1 MGTHTAIR
9 FHKPKT
15 LAKARKSK
23 FTAVPKSTVRSDKF
37 SLIRYP
43 LSTEK
48 AMKKMED
55 ENTMVF
61 IVDSRTNKKQ
71 IKPHSKIYITLKL
84 KVSTHLIDQTT
95 RKRLILDY
103 PLKAILLHWQTKSE
117 SYDQICIML

>member
-1 MGTHTAIR
+1 MGTHTATR

-23 FTAVPKSTVRSDKF
+23 FTALPKATVRSDKF
-37 SLIRYP
+37 SLIRFP

-61 IVDSRTNKKQ
+61 IVDARTNKKQ
-71 IKPHSKIYITLKL
+71 IKTCFQNLYNVKVKSINTLNRPDNKKKAYI
-84 KVSTHLIDQTT
+84 
-95 RKRLILDY
+95 RLS
-103 PLKAILLHWQTKSE
+103 SE
-117 SYDQICIML
+117 SDSLTLANKIGII

>member
-15 LAKARKSK
+15 LERKRKSK
-23 FTAVPKSTVRSDKF
+23 FGAVPKAPVRRDKF
-37 SLIRYP
+37 SIIRYP

-61 IVDSRTNKKQ
+61 IVDYKTNKKEIRQ
-71 IKPHSKIYITLKL
+71 CFQSLYNVKVKSINTLNRPDNKKKAYI
-84 KVSTHLIDQTT
+84 
-95 RKRLILDY
+95 RLS
-103 PLKAILLHWQTKSE
+103 SE
-117 SYDQICIML
+117 SDSLTLANKIGII